1 MRLKLCTNGH
11 QIKSPGD
18 EFTEQRKQE
27 ALALNRRLK
36 RGETSET
43 AGTQSAFNNSLFG
56 ERNITSAQATIFFY
70 MLLGSVR
77 AKRIFFLVPKEN
89 CNTASARKP
98 VKHEFYGQSA
108 GFFLLHC
115 CAHHDDCGSHG

>member
-11 QIKSPGD
+11 QITSPGD

-43 AGTQSAFNNSLFG
+43 AGTHSAFNNSWLG
-56 ERNITSAQATIFFY
+56 ERNITSAQATIFF
-70 MLLGSVR
+70 LHAAWISPGK
-77 AKRIFFLVPKEN
+77 AHFFLVPKEN

-108 GFFLLHC
+108 GFFC
-115 CAHHDDCGSHG
+115 SIAARIMTIVAVMR